1 MSKFSFLFFSILL
14 FNNAVPA
21 QVLVNQFF
29 PMGINNDIFADTLIN
44 KKEILVKAGIRK
56 VTIRQS
62 PPIVSTSFASK
73 TYSLDQNGN
82 IESLQFCLYNPE
94 SFSIFCMNNIF
105 WYESTGQLYEIKMY
119 DAKGTLYC
127 KYTTECLDKNS
138 AKYTSTTIFNG
149 LVVVNGDTLIDYK
162 YYNEKG
168 QLIKLTKLLKAAEP
182 FHILYYYNNDGL
194 LDSASYSD
202 PSLQTTKFTRKHR
215 RKNTLIEMEH
225 PRGRYSW
232 TYNSSGQCTHI
243 LFEIITQ
250 VPIPNQQPYLFGK
263 PKPVYKKS
271 MEMFY
276 YYNSNGTLSKIT
288 ERQNN
293 GKELSAIYSYE

>member
-1 MSKFSFLFFSILL
+1 MSKHIFLVFSILL
-14 FNNAVPA
+14 FYISTSA
-21 QVLVNQFF
+21 QVLVHQFF
-29 PMGINNDIFADTLIN
+29 PMMINVDMFGDTLIN
-44 KKEILVKAGIRK
+44 KKEILAKAGIRK
-56 VTIRQS
+56 ITIRQI
-62 PPIVSTSFASK
+62 PPIVSSSFASK

-94 SFSIFCMNNIF
+94 SFSVFCMNNIF
-105 WYESTGQLYEIKMY
+105 WYASTGQKSEIKMY
-119 DAKGTLYC
+119 DAKETLYC
-127 KYTTECLDKNS
+127 KFTTEWLDKNS

-149 LVVVNGDTLIDYK
+149 VVSGDTLTDYK

-168 QLIKLTKLLKAAEP
+168 QPIKLTKLLRAAEP

-202 PSLQTTKFTRKHR
+202 PSLQTTKFSRKHR

-225 PRGRYSW
+225 PRGRYTW
-232 TYNSSGQCTHI
+232 TYNSSGQCTRI

-293 GKELSAIYSYE
+293 GKELSVIYSYE